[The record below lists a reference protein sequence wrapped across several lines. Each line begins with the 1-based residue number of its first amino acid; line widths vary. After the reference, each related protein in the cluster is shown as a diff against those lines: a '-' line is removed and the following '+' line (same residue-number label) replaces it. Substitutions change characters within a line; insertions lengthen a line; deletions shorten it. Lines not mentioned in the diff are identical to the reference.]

1 MDAAIGGGNEGV
13 GGNGWEPEKPS
24 LSEMWEETTEGWSDE
39 RAERLFRGIMAKLE
53 TRRRRRRVLRV
64 AITCASL
71 AVTVMVG
78 LRLAGFGG
86 DGPLAHLL
94 SHVHQ
99 AGGRRPSSS
108 GLGRSEFF
116 PEAARPLPSV

>member
-1 MDAAIGGGNEGV
+1 VDAAIGGGNEGV

-24 LSEMWEETTEGWSDE
+24 LSEIWEETTEGWSDE

-64 AITCASL
+64 ALTCASL
-71 AVTVMVG
+71 AVTVVVG

-86 DGPLAHLL
+86 DGALAHLL

-99 AGGRRPSSS
+99 GWWPAT
-108 GLGRSEFF
+108 
-116 PEAARPLPSV
+116 